1 MHAWRADDLSAVIL
15 MPGRVAPGKG
25 HDVLLRAMAQMANR
39 QATCLIVDRGEDN
52 AKYRDSLLRLIAE
65 LGLEGRARFV
75 GAAPDMAVAYML
87 ADVVAVPSR
96 SPEAFNSI
104 CAEALAMGRP
114 VVASSTG
121 GTPDIVADGET
132 GWLVPAADPEA
143 LAHALDRALALNEGD
158 RVSLAARAR
167 ADAAARF
174 SLERIGARMA
184 ALYQE
189 LGAVTR
195 QA

>member
-1 MHAWRADDLSAVIL
+1 

-25 HDVLLRAMAQMANR
+25 HDVLLRAMARMANK
-39 QATCLIVDRGEDN
+39 QATCLIVDRDDN
-52 AKYRDSLLRLIAE
+52 DPKYRDLLLRLIAE
-65 LGLEGRARFV
+65 LRLEGRARFV

-114 VVASSTG
+114 VVASNTG

-132 GWLVPAADPEA
+132 GWLVPPADPEA
-143 LAHALDRALALNEGD
+143 LAHALDRALALDEMA
-158 RVSLAARAR
+158 RVSLAIRSRAQ
-167 ADAAARF
+167 AAARF